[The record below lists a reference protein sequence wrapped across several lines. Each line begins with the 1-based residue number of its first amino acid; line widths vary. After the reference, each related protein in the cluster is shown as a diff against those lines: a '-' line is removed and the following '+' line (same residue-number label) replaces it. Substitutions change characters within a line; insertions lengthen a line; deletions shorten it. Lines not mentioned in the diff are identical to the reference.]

1 MRGRDD
7 NHMLSDLDADGRDPS
22 DGRARFRPPSHI
34 RAIALIALAC
44 AVLGI
49 GGIRGASHASQV
61 RSSLAGECSAQT
73 ERMNSAAASLR
84 RDIETANETTDASML
99 QAGSDLAARWRS
111 ATLVQSAPQIS
122 CETSLRNKDLESN
135 TTLAQQWTQRYQEQA
150 GDLKTLRAEIDKTA
164 ARTSANAARER
175 LSQALRSARS
185 MLERTEGTELKVPYL
200 RTRLNQLADEGQRAL
215 DDTATDTDRLEA
227 CAMSLESMTGQV
239 GESAGLQ

>member
-7 NHMLSDLDADGRDPS
+7 KHMLSDLDADGRDPS

-49 GGIRGASHASQV
+49 GGIRGASHASRV

-73 ERMNSAAASLR
+73 ERMNSA
-84 RDIETANETTDASML
+84 
-99 QAGSDLAARWRS
+99 AGSDLAARWRS

-227 CAMSLESMTGQV
+227 CAMSLESMTRQV